1 MNTPPRPTR
10 IPEGTPEKGEKKPRV
25 VIVGP
30 HPLCSAFLPED
41 YVEQCGRPADVH
53 VLLPNGEAPPGL
65 AFCLRCFSRPDIAA
79 AYDGWPRV
87 SLR

>member
-10 IPEGTPEKGEKKPRV
+10 IPEGTPEKGEKKPK
-25 VIVGP
+25 
-30 HPLCSAFLPED
+30 CSASLPED

-53 VLLPNGEAPPGL
+53 VLLPNGQAPPGL

-79 AYDGWPRV
+79 AYDGRPRV